1 LRQRGNVIEGS
12 TIRGYIGINF
22 GYNVKMGVYAKSS
35 LDIPGLG
42 EILII

>member
-1 LRQRGNVIEGS
+1 MGEWVQLKG
-12 TIRGYIGINF
+12 GICEVNF
-22 GYNVKMGVYAKSS
+22 GYNVKMEVYAKSS